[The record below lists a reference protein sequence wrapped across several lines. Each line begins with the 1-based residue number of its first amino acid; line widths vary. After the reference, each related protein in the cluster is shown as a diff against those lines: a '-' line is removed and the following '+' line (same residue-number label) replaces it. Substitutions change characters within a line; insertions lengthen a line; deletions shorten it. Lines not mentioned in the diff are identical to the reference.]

1 MIYKLAFAC
10 ALVMLVVSQNSACC
24 SDSTVTVSG
33 NGKASAVPDIA
44 TFTITVSETAKTS
57 KEASTAANI
66 KTSQAIGILNSN
78 NVNKND
84 IKTTQLNI
92 SPQYDWNNGVQ
103 TLRGQQASQSISVKL
118 RNINPDGSTVG
129 SLIDALTTIDNI
141 NLSGINFDINDKSQL
156 NKQAR
161 QTAFNDAKAKGQ
173 QYAQL
178 SGLRFGDVLTVTD
191 SSSTNQP
198 IFYAARAD
206 AFGGSST
213 PVSLGQVEV
222 SIDVTVT
229 FKLL

>member
-1 MIYKLAFAC
+1 MIYKIVLAC
-10 ALVMLVVSQNSACC
+10 ALVMLVASQNPSCC

-33 NGKASAVPDIA
+33 NGKASAIPDIA

-57 KEASTAANI
+57 KDASAAANV
-66 KTSQAIGILNSN
+66 KTNRALSILNSN

-103 TLRGQQASQSISVKL
+103 TLRGQQATQSISVKL
-118 RNINPDGSTVG
+118 RNINPDGTTVG
-129 SLIDALTTIDNI
+129 SLIDALATINNI

-161 QTAFNDAKAKGQ
+161 QLAFNDAKGKGQ

-178 SGLRFGDVLTVTD
+178 SGLRFGDALTVTD
-191 SSSTNQP
+191 SSYSNQP
-198 IFYAARAD
+198 IFYAAKAE
-206 AFGGSST
+206 AFGGAST
-213 PVSLGQVEV
+213 PVSVGQVEV
-222 SIDVTVT
+222 NVDVTVT